1 MKQLWHLITS
11 LKLTVVCLSFSML
24 IVFVGTLAQVEQGL
38 YLVQDRYFKSLFV
51 FWGPEGSDWQ
61 IPIMPGGYLVGILL
75 MINLI
80 AAFMA
85 KFKWTRKKIGICISH
100 LGIILLLL
108 GQLATDLLSR
118 ESAMEIKEGATSSHS
133 SDFRINEL
141 VIIDQGNPAKDKV
154 YALAE
159 SLVQSKQG
167 AIINNPSLPFQLKIE
182 AFWPNVSLTGTLEDS
197 QGQLKADHADYQRVE
212 AKTGFSNVYLKPM
225 PPQTSMDSRDTRAAI
240 IEVMDGG
247 TSVGKWFV
255 ATILDPQTW
264 TYQGRE
270 YSIGM
275 RAKRYYEDFSMTL
288 LKATHENY
296 TGTNEP
302 RNFASRVQ
310 LRNRQTGEDREV
322 LIYMNHPLRYQGLT
336 FYQYQMTAGEMV
348 QRQGLDPSSTFQV
361 VKNPTWVSPYL
372 ACVMVGLGL
381 TIQFMIH
388 LVGFLRKRRP
398 NTTALEP
405 SSAST

>member
-1 MKQLWHLITS
+1 
-11 LKLTVVCLSFSML
+11 
-24 IVFVGTLAQVEQGL
+24 
-38 YLVQDRYFKSLFV
+38 
-51 FWGPEGSDWQ
+51 
-61 IPIMPGGYLVGILL
+61 
-75 MINLI
+75 
-80 AAFMA
+80 
-85 KFKWTRKKIGICISH
+85 
-100 LGIILLLL
+100 
-108 GQLATDLLSR
+108 
-118 ESAMEIKEGATSSHS
+118 
-133 SDFRINEL
+133 
-141 VIIDQGNPAKDKV
+141 
-154 YALAE
+154 
-159 SLVQSKQG
+159 
-167 AIINNPSLPFQLKIE
+167 
-182 AFWPNVSLTGTLEDS
+182 
-197 QGQLKADHADYQRVE
+197 
-212 AKTGFSNVYLKPM
+212 
-225 PPQTSMDSRDTRAAI
+225 
-240 IEVMDGG
+240 
-247 TSVGKWFV
+247 
-255 ATILDPQTW
+255 
-264 TYQGRE
+264 
-270 YSIGM
+270 
-275 RAKRYYEDFSMTL
+275 MTL

-398 NTTALEP
+398 NKTALEP